1 MAQTLP
7 PSPLPD
13 ASAARIGSEGDNAMP
28 AAARLVI
35 EAPEE
40 KNDAPAMSPL
50 GAQTITTLT
59 AEWVEALKVANA
71 EDDRLTVAETAA
83 TKIYPPMPRG
93 SRSWEGREV
102 VTAELAAA
110 RTLWEAQ
117 VRAINTA
124 YGVPAL
130 DQAANLA
137 FKAAARIA
145 AKILAMRP
153 TSAAEAAL
161 KFGVILER
169 CGDGRGGIDEPGP
182 VRAFLDD
189 LQHLAELDAERP

>member
-1 MAQTLP
+1 
-7 PSPLPD
+7 
-13 ASAARIGSEGDNAMP
+13 MP

-35 EAPEE
+35 EAAEDHDDTPQTPRRRAE
-40 KNDAPAMSPL
+40 
-50 GAQTITTLT
+50 TITTLT

-83 TKIYPPMPRG
+83 SKLYPPMPRG
-93 SRSWEGREV
+93 PRSWEGRDV

-117 VRAINTA
+117 VRAIGSA
-124 YGVPAL
+124 FGVPAL

-137 FKAAARIA
+137 FKAAAQIA

-161 KFGVILER
+161 KFGVLLER
-169 CGDGRGGIDEPGP
+169 CGDGRGGIDEPAP